1 MALGGVLHTTLAARA
16 GSMTYRQQTDR
27 LMSAQPWLMLLLD
40 LGLGPYADQPLN
52 AWQEAFIPMSL
63 QHELRTVQVP
73 DGRGGQMP
81 LVSEEHEVS
90 PNLVQ
95 APPTQA
101 PDLRG
106 PLALAGATLAVL
118 LAFARRRFPFL
129 HAALATTW
137 LTLAG
142 AAGLLMLGL
151 WLFTTHHSAWANAN
165 LLLFNPLAFA
175 LIPAVWRRLHHRPVA
190 RWMDSVL
197 IAQLIGGLI
206 AIALHLLP
214 GTVQQN
220 QPWLL
225 FALPVWLA
233 LAWSLR
239 PDSNRRPI
247 SVS

>member
-1 MALGGVLHTTLAARA
+1 
-16 GSMTYRQQTDR
+16 
-27 LMSAQPWLMLLLD
+27 
-40 LGLGPYADQPLN
+40 
-52 AWQEAFIPMSL
+52 
-63 QHELRTVQVP
+63 
-73 DGRGGQMP
+73 
-81 LVSEEHEVS
+81 VSEEHEVS
-90 PNLVQ
+90 PNRVQ
-95 APPTQA
+95 APPAQA

-106 PLALAGATLAVL
+106 PLALAGAALAIL
-118 LAFARRRFPFL
+118 LVFARRHLPTL

-175 LIPAVWRRLHHRPVA
+175 LIPAVWRRLRGVPVA
-190 RWMDSVL
+190 RWMDGLL
-197 IAQLIGGLI
+197 IAQLIAGLI

-214 GTVQQN
+214 GIVQQN

-233 LAWSLR
+233 LTWSLR
-239 PDSNRRPI
+239 AG
-247 SVS
+247 

>member
-1 MALGGVLHTTLAARA
+1 
-16 GSMTYRQQTDR
+16 MTYRQQTDR

-40 LGLGPYADQPLN
+40 LGLGPYADQPLS

-63 QHELRTVQVP
+63 QHELRTMQVP
-73 DGRGGQMP
+73 DGHSGQKP
-81 LVSEEHEVS
+81 LVSEEYEVS
-90 PNLVQ
+90 PNRVQ
-95 APPTQA
+95 APPAQA

-118 LAFARRRFPFL
+118 LVFARRRLPTL
-129 HAALATTW
+129 HATLATTW

-175 LIPAVWRRLHHRPVA
+175 LIPAVWRRLHNTPVA
-190 RWMDSVL
+190 RWMDGLL
-197 IAQLIGGLI
+197 IAQLITGLI

-239 PDSNRRPI
+239 STQGSAPR
-247 SVS
+247 